1 MSQPTTNT
9 AGRAEGVSV
18 LLLIREPAR
27 LGPALTEWLAELTK
41 LGRDYELVLLDG
53 ADQPLVLPAE
63 YADHPGLSLVRPS
76 PPLLPP
82 PLPPPSPP
90 PHAES
95 PVAEA
100 ATPEASA
107 PPHTEQPASEAAQ
120 PAAEAAAA
128 RQPPVAIP
136 ADPTEPVTTAQ
147 PLPVQTESGG
157 RDEPG
162 GQAEPPEQAV
172 AVPYVPG
179 VGDLVAAGIR
189 ASHLPLVLIVGDDY
203 PYAPADA
210 HRLLA
215 AIEKA
220 HPGLDRPVDLVNGC
234 RPGYLGAEELARRHA
249 LWGWLLR
256 VLLDYPSDP
265 PKADLGQAAKRYAW
279 WAWLM
284 FGLRV
289 LDVQSGYKLIRRS
302 MLERFPL
309 QSRGEFVFT
318 EILAKVNFLVGQ
330 MDECLLSGPSGQVEI
345 DLAAL
350 AADRKQLLERPIF
363 RHDLLP
369 A

>member
-107 PPHTEQPASEAAQ
+107 PPHTEQPASEAAT
-120 PAAEAAAA
+120 AA
-128 RQPPVAIP
+128 QPPVAIP
-136 ADPTEPVTTAQ
+136 ADPTGPETTAQ
-147 PLPVQTESGG
+147 LPEQATAST
-157 RDEPG
+157 PTASA

-234 RPGYLGAEELARRHA
+234 RPGYLGAQELARRHA

-265 PKADLGQAAKRYAW
+265 PRADLGKAAKRYAW

-345 DLAAL
+345 NLAAL
-350 AADRKQLLERPIF
+350 AADRKRLLEQPIF